1 MPDTRVS
8 VDHRKVAYLG
18 VRGDDRTGTYVDPVP
33 ENHLDGHARP
43 RVDGIVVVLRLDP
56 GLLSKKPVNELPGA
70 ADRSDEEPGP
80 GILLPIFMPN
90 LTGLDAIRLV
100 LIDQR
105 VVLFWPNVTDDVHV
119 NWAAVYLLE
128 EIEQDRDGVV
138 ALPQNLVPHDA
149 RVEAVVFDFQRLP
162 PPWGREYTVRRDKA
176 ERMNMDLIVNFT
188 PTGMIPTKEMT
199 PHAPVSASEI
209 VEEVHRAFE
218 IGITMVHLHARDEE
232 SGAPTYRAEVYA
244 SIIEGIRSFS
254 TDLVLCVSLSGRN
267 FKEFEKRAEPLQ
279 LTGDLKPDM
288 GSLTLSSLN
297 FVQHASLNDPEMVVA
312 LAREMTRRGI
322 VAELEAFDLGMV
334 NYAKYLERKGLIEA
348 PHYCNLLLG
357 NIASAQPDPLHLGTM
372 IRDLPANTLWSVAGL
387 SAAQLPMNAIAIAL
401 GGGVRIGLED
411 NIWFDSGR
419 SRLAANADLLRR
431 VHSLA
436 QIHERSI
443 MKAAKLRE
451 CLKLEPGNGR
461 YGRTFSEPAVDC

>member
-1 MPDTRVS
+1 M
-8 VDHRKVAYLG
+8 YL
-18 VRGDDRTGTYVDPVP
+18 
-33 ENHLDGHARP
+33 
-43 RVDGIVVVLRLDP
+43 
-56 GLLSKKPVNELPGA
+56 
-70 ADRSDEEPGP
+70 
-80 GILLPIFMPN
+80 F
-90 LTGLDAIRLV
+90 
-100 LIDQR
+100 
-105 VVLFWPNVTDDVHV
+105 
-119 NWAAVYLLE
+119 E
-128 EIEQDRDGVV
+128 EIEQDGDGVV
-138 ALPQNLVPHDA
+138 ALPQNLVLHVA
-149 RVEAVVFDFQRLP
+149 RIGIISFDRQRLP
-162 PPWGREYTVRRDKA
+162 PPWGGEYTVRRDKA
-176 ERMNMDLIVNFT
+176 ERMKMDLIVNFT

-199 PHAPVSASEI
+199 PHVPVSVSEI

-218 IGITMVHLHARDEE
+218 IGITMVHLHARDGET
-232 SGAPTYRAEVYA
+232 GVPTYRAEVYA

-254 TDLVLCVSLSGRN
+254 KDLVLCVSLSGRN

-297 FVQHASLNDPEMVVA
+297 FVQHASLNDPEMVTT
-312 LAREMTRRGI
+312 LAREMRRRGI

-334 NYAKYLERKGLIEA
+334 NYASYLERKGLIEA

-357 NIASAQPDPLHLGTM
+357 NIASAQPDPLHLGMM

-387 SAAQLPMNAIAIAL
+387 SAAQLPMNAVAIAL

-419 SRLAANADLLRR
+419 SRLAANTDLLRR

-443 MKAAKLRE
+443 MKPAKLRE
-451 CLKLEPGNGR
+451 ILKLEPGDGR
-461 YGRTFSEPAVDC
+461 YGRTFREQAADS